1 MEIIPTKLRIL
12 GLDAFTL
19 PTAQGMPTLAPWR
32 QKPGVTEAALF
43 TYHLLDHEG
52 RDVNPCTRM
61 GCRHFLDSLVHASYW
76 KAPLLGVKWPHHW
89 LAVWCGA
96 RYFSF
101 VSLSVSS
108 VKWGSESAYLPVSTW
123 GHSGMAWCHVKYSR
137 YWLSPL
143 ASQKKPGHE
152 RESLCWKDL
161 CDTAGLFQRPGV
173 LNLREFW
180 VLTSAHKTKKDG
192 VKLPLK
198 KTLPMK

>member
-1 MEIIPTKLRIL
+1 MPSFCPQLRVCQPQPLEDKSQESWRLHFLLVTYLIMKAEMSIHVQEWVADIFLTRWCMLPIEKHHYL
-12 GLDAFTL
+12 GLNGLTIDWL
-19 PTAQGMPTLAPWR
+19 C
-32 QKPGVTEAALF
+32 
-43 TYHLLDHEG
+43 
-52 RDVNPCTRM
+52 DVGQDTSV
-61 GCRHFLDSLVHASYW
+61 LWA
-76 KAPLLGVKWPHHW
+76 
-89 LAVWCGA
+89 
-96 RYFSF
+96 
-101 VSLSVSS
+101 SVSPLWNGAVRVPIS
-108 VKWGSESAYLPVSTW
+108 QCHSGMW
-123 GHSGMAWCHVKYSR
+123 HSGMAWCHVKYSR

-198 KTLPMK
+198 KPLPMK